1 MILNSIEHGFLG
13 RNYGKIGLKI
23 SQSDEAYIIEL
34 YDNGNGLP
42 ENFFDLP
49 TKSLGLQIVR
59 TLIEGDMN
67 GSFDNGVHAKIAI
80 PYKFLMESEV
90 DV

>member
-1 MILNSIEHGFLG
+1 M
-13 RNYGKIGLKI
+13 
-23 SQSDEAYIIEL
+23 

-42 ENFFDLP
+42 EKFFDLP

-67 GSFDNGVHAKIAI
+67 GSFDLYNDNGVHAKIAI

>member
-1 MILNSIEHGFLG
+1 MIINELILNSIEHGFLG
-13 RNYGKIGLKI
+13 KSCGKIGLKI

-42 ENFFDLP
+42 EGFSDLP

-67 GSFDNGVHAKIAI
+67 GSFDLYNGC
-80 PYKFLMESEV
+80 LS
-90 DV
+90 